1 MEEEPQ
7 QEKKIRNRMTHW
19 GTLHW
24 GTYNAVLL
32 VVLSPS
38 VLMCIQQSKERF
50 LSYSAQICLGH
61 EPDWHGHCAAVC
73 QGAD

>member
-1 MEEEPQ
+1 MEEEPR
-7 QEKKIRNRMTHW
+7 QEKKIRNRMT
-19 GTLHW
+19 HW